1 MNNNLLII
9 VLLFIFIFILY
20 TTIQLSHFTTIDIYQ
35 MLYYDEKNN
44 KIDNIKEELVEQ
56 ELALEYI
63 DPDDVVLELGARY
76 GTVTCIISKLLNN
89 PNNIVAVEPDSN
101 VWDALESNLKNNNC
115 NANIHKGFISNKKL
129 SLTNGGY
136 GSMGEIDDNSSI
148 PSLSLDD
155 IKKKYNIKDFNTLII
170 DCEGCFEIFLDEN
183 PTILNTINK
192 IMIEHDQP
200 HKCNYQKITQLLI
213 DNNFKLIKRS
223 ETVVVH
229 EVWIK

>member
-170 DCEGCFEIFLDEN
+170 DCEGCFEMFLDEN